1 MLRLASSSIVH
12 WKEMPRTGSDFAV
25 TKPVRP
31 TGIFAKSWPDLQHRL
46 CAYCEAVLIDGNVQV
61 EHVVPQARGRVLD
74 PTNMM
79 VCCLGGTKDVA
90 DEDRYLPPVNDNMSC
105 GQAKSGQTDPDFF
118 DPRTLPA
125 LPSLVRVRYTGEIE
139 ADSNACMATGVP
151 ADHVRNTIGMLGL
164 NVRRL
169 QRARQQRWSD
179 LLASFGGLENP
190 DWVTAAARQ
199 ELALDQRGHLPA
211 FFTTARSF
219 FGLVPRPLLVNR
231 RRHGSETVAPPAFS
245 RARPLTRPYV
255 RTDCIR

>member
-1 MLRLASSSIVH
+1 MKRIRTLTDAPPGLVIYRALEGDAANWQRFRSHEAGAAYRDLREELA
-12 WKEMPRTGSDFAV
+12 
-25 TKPVRP
+25 
-31 TGIFAKSWPDLQHRL
+31 DLQHRL

-219 FGLVPRPLLVNR
+219 FGLVAEAVV
-231 RRHGSETVAPPAFS
+231 GEPPQAW
-245 RARPLTRPYV
+245 
-255 RTDCIR
+255 I